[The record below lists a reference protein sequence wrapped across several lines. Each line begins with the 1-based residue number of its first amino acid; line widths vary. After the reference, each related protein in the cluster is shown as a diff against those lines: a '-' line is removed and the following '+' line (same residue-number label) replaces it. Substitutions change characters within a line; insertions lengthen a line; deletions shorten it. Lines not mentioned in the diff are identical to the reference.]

1 MVVLAP
7 LVLSNPAVRRD
18 YAVGPGRGEPGG
30 VAPGV
35 VLGWH
40 QGSGLL
46 AIAPAMCR
54 LRPPYHCVLAVSL
67 FFLEPISEIGAKL
80 FTSPVGVLTSS
91 RN

>member
-67 FFLEPISEIGAKL
+67 FFFGTYFGDRREI
-80 FTSPVGVLTSS
+80 VHESS
-91 RN
+91 WRLDLV

>member
-35 VLGWH
+35 VLGW
-40 QGSGLL
+40 
-46 AIAPAMCR
+46 AMAVRPIA
-54 LRPPYHCVLAVSL
+54 LG
-67 FFLEPISEIGAKL
+67 E
-80 FTSPVGVLTSS
+80 SPVL
-91 RN
+91 